1 MTGFDFTGRTALI
14 TRGAGGLGRASA
26 EPLIESGATV
36 VVGDLPSDRLDVLAA
51 SFADRPGRFHA
62 VPIDLSIG
70 RTADALPSLALEAA
84 GVGVLDILVNAVGV
98 LRTTPFA
105 ELDDA
110 QWSRT
115 LEINLNGV
123 FATMQAAA
131 AVMSDGGS
139 IVTLSSVAGRSGR
152 PNAAD
157 YAATKAALLS
167 LTKSAALALG
177 PRIRLSCGGARESS

>member
-14 TRGAGGLGRASA
+14 TGGAGGLGRASA
-26 EPLIESGATV
+26 ELLIESGATV
-36 VVGDLPSDRLDVLAA
+36 VVGDLPSDRLDALAA

-62 VPIDLSIG
+62 VPIDLSD
-70 RTADALPSLALEAA
+70 RENCRRLPSLALEAA

-115 LEINLNGV
+115 LKI
-123 FATMQAAA
+123 T
-131 AVMSDGGS
+131 S
-139 IVTLSSVAGRSGR
+139 AGCS
-152 PNAAD
+152 P
-157 YAATKAALLS
+157 
-167 LTKSAALALG
+167 
-177 PRIRLSCGGARESS
+177 PCRLPTR